1 MRYLLYLTFVFVIS
15 VKLHALNVL
24 VNTTGFAPPYYT
36 FSINDGTDF
45 DITSSGS
52 ESLIAGVEYTFTGN
66 NSSHPFSMYITD
78 SLGNQTNLVNNL
90 SLRGSQT
97 FTLDPNLDYSTYTAT
112 YVCDL
117 HPVMVGS
124 FNISPIP
131 EPAAYSL
138 LIGLLVLGLLALRRR

>member
-1 MRYLLYLTFVFVIS
+1 M
-15 VKLHALNVL
+15 HALNVL
-24 VNTTGFAPPYYT
+24 VNTTGFTPPYYT

-66 NSSHPFSMYITD
+66 NSSHPFRMYITD

-97 FTLDPNLDYSTYTAT
+97 FTLDPSLDYSTYTAT
-112 YVCDL
+112 YVCNL
-117 HPVMVGS
+117 HPGMVGS

-131 EPAAYSL
+131 EPATYSL
-138 LIGLLVLGLLALRRR
+138 LIGLLVLGHLALRRR